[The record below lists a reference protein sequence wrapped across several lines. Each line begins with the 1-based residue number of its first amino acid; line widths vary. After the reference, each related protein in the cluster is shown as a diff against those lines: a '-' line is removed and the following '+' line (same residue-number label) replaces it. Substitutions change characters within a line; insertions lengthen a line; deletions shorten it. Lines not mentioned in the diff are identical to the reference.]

1 MKPQRLKDIRKII
14 LTIQMR
20 LLQTKITQ
28 DFHLGGRNRMG
39 RAFNRSEYI
48 ISLELYINQ
57 TLYLLIHPSGNS

>member
-1 MKPQRLKDIRKII
+1 
-14 LTIQMR
+14 MR

-28 DFHLGGRNRMG
+28 DVHLGGRNRMG